1 MNPIA
6 LLNNINQSLKVCST
20 WSDAWSRLIWLYSNK
35 PFVKPLSTGRHQINF
50 QYAPPINSIKVEVRD
65 NNGSDAFIFGEVF
78 DHQYYNL
85 PLQFQPK
92 TILDLGANA
101 GFTAIFFARQ
111 YPSAEIVC
119 VEPMPEN
126 VDLLQKNLH
135 LNNIQSRVFPS
146 AIAVTDGFLE
156 MELDAN
162 DYGHKVAGI
171 EYGKKLTGK
180 TIQVEALSI
189 PTLLQKLGWNRISL
203 LKIDIEGYEAVLLK
217 DNCDWLSLVDAICIE
232 CHEGYGEADLQ
243 YLAKSWGFSSPQ
255 LLPGTWLLLRVE
267 ESA

>member
-6 LLNNINQSLKVCST
+6 LLNNINHSIKVNPT
-20 WSDAWSRLIWLYSNK
+20 WGDRWSRLIWLYSNK
-35 PFVKPLSTGRHQINF
+35 PLVKPFSTGRHQINF
-50 QYAPPINSIKVEVRD
+50 QYASPIDKITLSVRD
-65 NNGSDAFIFGEVF
+65 NGGSDAFIFSEVF
-78 DHQYYNL
+78 DHCYYNL
-85 PLQFQPK
+85 PLPFQPK

-111 YPSAEIVC
+111 YPSAEIAC
-119 VEPMPEN
+119 VEPIPGN
-126 VDLLQKNLH
+126 VELLCKNLE
-135 LNNIQSRVFPS
+135 LNNIQAQVFQS